1 MSDTTSLR
9 LRNRW
14 ISRRARGVGA
24 LSSSRVGCPFP
35 PVEPPRTG
43 VRFPDPRDLGEDQVV
58 AMGADFRAGT
68 LLEAYRHGIFPWP
81 DGRGRVPWCSTDPRA
96 IFPLDQPPRWSR
108 SLRRALRITP
118 FTCTLDEAFRDV
130 VLACGDERP
139 DARWIIPPY
148 VEAYVGLNALG
159 WAHSVEVWD
168 QRELV
173 GGIYGIAIG
182 ALFAGES
189 MFHRRTD
196 ASKIAFATLVD
207 ALRASGFELFD
218 VQVQNPHLE
227 SLGCVEISRDAYL
240 DAARLAVERGPLRL
254 GLVDGAHR

>member
-1 MSDTTSLR
+1 VRRYPEHR
-9 LRNRW
+9 L
-14 ISRRARGVGA
+14 
-24 LSSSRVGCPFP
+24 GCPFP

-43 VRFPDPRDLGEDQVV
+43 VRFPDPRDIGESQVV

-96 IFPLDQPPRWSR
+96 VFPLDEAPGWSR
-108 SLRRALRITP
+108 SLRRTLRITP
-118 FTCTLDEAFRDV
+118 FTRTVDEAFREV

-148 VEAYVGLNALG
+148 VEAFVGLHALG

-168 QRELV
+168 GQELV
-173 GGIYGIAIG
+173 GGIYGVAIG
-182 ALFAGES
+182 GLFAGES

-196 ASKIAFATLVD
+196 ASKIAFATLVA

-227 SLGCVEISRDAYL
+227 SLGCVEVARDDYL
-240 DAARLAVERGPLRL
+240 DAVARAVAREPLRL
-254 GLVDGAHR
+254 KLAGDAHR